1 MNDMRGAMKYDENSI
16 RILST
21 EELEKHSAHS
31 ILEILIYEYQNTSSD
46 HLKRVAECLATL
58 GYGVSEYREY
68 RNGILDNVKLETIQE
83 WFREHNAK
91 HKN

>member
-31 ILEILIYEYQNTSSD
+31 ILEILINEYQDTSPD
-46 HLKRVAECLATL
+46 HLERVAECLATL
-58 GYGVSEYREY
+58 GYGVTEYREY
-68 RNGILDNVKLETIQE
+68 RKGVL
-83 WFREHNAK
+83 
-91 HKN
+91 